1 MLSKYHEGKAFPAKE
16 ISDRIKPVLEEE
28 EGGSE
33 ISVKIREVWIGTGVA
48 QGERVYTCE
57 YALLVQEMEEGG
69 LEQYG
74 VQVTLKETGETAQIL
89 AITPFASQALE
100 LCEQLRRNTV
110 TPCTL
115 RDVIEDW
122 L

>member
-1 MLSKYHEGKAFPAKE
+1 M
-16 ISDRIKPVLEEE
+16 
-28 EGGSE
+28 
-33 ISVKIREVWIGTGVA
+33 KIREVWIGAGVA
-48 QGERVYTCE
+48 QGERAYTCE
-57 YALLVQEMEEGG
+57 YTLLVQEMEEVG

-74 VQVTLKETGETAQIL
+74 VKVTLKETGETAQIL

-100 LCEQLRRNTV
+100 LCERLRRNTV